1 MRISVR
7 KMLKYRET
15 RAQQG
20 LNAINKML
28 KLYTNKRIYIYI
40 CMNLKNTVI
49 FIFKFM
55 RTYSGGIYYVQIF
68 KKIINF
74 TISDSANGVKFSST
88 WE

>member
-1 MRISVR
+1 
-7 KMLKYRET
+7 MLKYKEK

-20 LNAINKML
+20 LNDTNKML
-28 KLYTNKRIYIYI
+28 KLYTNKRIYI
-40 CMNLKNTVI
+40 CMNLKNIVI
-49 FIFKFM
+49 FIFKVM